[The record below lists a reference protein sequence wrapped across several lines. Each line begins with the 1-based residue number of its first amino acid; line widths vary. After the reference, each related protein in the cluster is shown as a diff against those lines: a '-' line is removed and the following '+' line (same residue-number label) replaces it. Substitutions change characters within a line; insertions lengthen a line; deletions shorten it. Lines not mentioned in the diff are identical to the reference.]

1 MEGSM
6 AKVVRE
12 LELAPVE
19 CCSPVVEPGI
29 SAEQASTLAQV
40 FKALA
45 DPSRV
50 QIVNLLANASDPVCV
65 CDFMPQLG
73 LSQGTVSFHLK
84 KLLDVGLLQREQ
96 RGTWAYY
103 SLNREGLDRLA
114 DVFATK
120 EEVR

>member
-1 MEGSM
+1 MDEPNIT
-6 AKVVRE
+6 AK
-12 LELAPVE
+12 
-19 CCSPVVEPGI
+19 
-29 SAEQASTLAQV
+29 QAGTLAAV

-84 KLLDVGLLQREQ
+84 KLLDVGLLEREQ

-103 SLNREGLDRLA
+103 SLNRDGLDRLA

-120 EEVR
+120 EVAR

>member
-1 MEGSM
+1 VATRLAEQ
-6 AKVVRE
+6 
-12 LELAPVE
+12 LPLAPVE
-19 CCSPVVEPGI
+19 CCAPMAEPNI
-29 SAEQASTLAQV
+29 TPEQSGTLAAV

-50 QIVNLLANASDPVCV
+50 QILNVLANASKPVCV

-84 KLLDVGLLQREQ
+84 KLLDVGLLEREQ

-114 DVFATK
+114 DVFTIK
-120 EEVR
+120 EDAR